1 LDILSLIVAETFD
14 HGMPDECMSIVLNNS
29 APMLT
34 FNFSLSEKNIAA
46 FQNGISSFGFFAE
59 KDRLFFLLSK
69 AEELLKIAD
78 C

>member
-1 LDILSLIVAETFD
+1 LDILSLTVGETFD
-14 HGMPDECMSIVLNNS
+14 HVMPDECMGIVLNNGAS
-29 APMLT
+29 TLI

-59 KDRLFFLLSK
+59 KDRLFFLLSM
-69 AEELLKIAD
+69 ATEFLKIAD